1 MVVKYVRKEST
12 CTDVCVITNAEFL
25 KKPLQDDISKFKI
38 LALRI
43 LTLYCDIQI
52 RHLGADYM
60 RRTGSLSRAG
70 SVSRD
75 LGVSVK
81 HTKNQFSWAENLPC
95 NHDRR
100 SNTFWLLNFATEQ
113 NGSPEDRYFS
123 FYITHKG
130 LSDHE
135 AT

>member
-1 MVVKYVRKEST
+1 MVVKYVRKESK

-25 KKPLQDDISKFKI
+25 KKPLQDDIRKFKI
-38 LALRI
+38 LALHI

-81 HTKNQFSWAENLPC
+81 HTKNQFSRAENLPC
-95 NHDRR
+95 NRDRR
-100 SNTFWLLNFATEQ
+100 PTLF
-113 NGSPEDRYFS
+113 GY
-123 FYITHKG
+123 
-130 LSDHE
+130 
-135 AT
+135 